1 MAARVSVEGAGPSY
15 ASVLNF
21 RGAES
26 NKENIEAPP
35 PGEVPEV
42 VVRQVEVEEEEG
54 FVPVI
59 AHGRRPGKPR
69 RERERR
75 APPRPHKAGPQP
87 PTDPQAPPN
96 PDQPQQEDDD
106 QPKKF
111 VEAPIPKVNPW
122 QVRGGSTG
130 VPPPAPPALEEKRS
144 PLQPQQQGR
153 AQPPPQPAPIVQP
166 EPALAPPKPAI
177 VKAPKIPKVNQKASD
192 FTDIGD
198 WPTLGAAVAGAA
210 RCHSTPPPS
219 DAETSH
225 HNGNADQERKPL
237 EEHQQPKVE
246 KVELTQNHHQHNDKH
261 HDKHNDKSKAAGG
274 GKGPHK
280 SGKHKWVPLD
290 IDVKAARP
298 GKHGPP
304 HAARPDNDT
313 VSLNGEE
320 RRGSLRARGAGG
332 GGAGGVGG
340 ARGAGG
346 ARGGR
351 RAAPRPASA
360 LPAPVHV
367 FHHDYHHDLQ
377 QLRVAQPAVAQGLVL
392 HYGGIGLPPP
402 PLAAPLAQAFY
413 YGAAHATSAPYG
425 LGLDQATLKD
435 LIKKQ
440 IEYYF
445 SPDNLARDFFLRR
458 KMAADGTIPVTLIA
472 SFHRVRAL
480 TPDVALVLDAIRDS
494 DKLQLVNGFKVTR
507 DGATIPVTLHRS
519 TACGHCNTRWRHHSR
534 HIASF
539 HRVRALTPDV
549 ALVLDAIRDSDK
561 LQLVNGFKVTRDGAT
576 IPVTLHRNT
585 RWRHH
590 SRHITSF
597 HRVRA
602 LTPDVAL
609 VLDAIR
615 DSDKLQLVNGFKH
628 EMAPPFPSHC
638 IVPPR
643 AGIDPRRGARAGRHP
658 RLRQAAARQRVQ
670 GNTRWRHH
678 SRHIASFHRVRALTP
693 DVALVLD
700 AIRDS
705 DKLQLVNGFKVRTAF
720 EPTKWPLLDIMMNE
734 DTDKKSPEDNKQK
747 EDKEPKEVQK
757 SVEEKEAQK
766 APSIGGQAEK
776 VETKKPEPALE
787 TKPEPSPETEKAAEE
802 TKEKETKES
811 ETEDKNKDD
820 KRDHEDPPLQ
830 HEGEEKPGEKRRKK
844 QMVGIFPL
852 ATMGGPLVAPVSSL
866 LRAVPPPP
874 LPRMFRTR
882 GAGSPPAHD
891 PLNPDVAEFVPQRK
905 TEEPSEK
912 PEGESRQTS
921 GGGSPSS
928 ERSGP
933 DVWTEVKRRTKAG
946 SRERSAPAPAPAEE
960 APQREELHFQLDEEL
975 DLPPPRHNTFT
986 DGDAWSDSESD
997 FELSDRDVGRLLIVT
1012 QTGGRAVKHDGHDR
1026 QGDWN
1031 TRTKISQ
1038 DLEQVITDGLRRY
1051 EEDLW
1056 NDTDYT
1062 SSHGSLGSHYR
1073 TVSLISREQFEATQ
1087 PHERHSNP
1095 DQPPPPPPR
1104 PHMVEQQEQGSKAK
1118 RPRRTARFYAAN
1130 KDPHATDV
1138 ITSRKHKTRHS
1149 LNPPVEHHVGWIMD
1163 IREHRARTHST
1174 GSSLGTSPTL
1184 GSSCGSVPQSLPTFH
1199 HPSHGL
1205 LRENHFTQQAY
1216 HKYHSRCLKERKK
1229 LGIGQ
1234 SQEMNTLFRFWS
1246 FFLRDHFN
1254 RTMYNEFRTLAN
1266 EDAAAG
1272 FRYGLECLFRFYS
1285 YGLERKFRPE
1295 LYQHFQQETAT
1306 DYERGQL
1313 YGLEKFWAF
1322 LKYYKHAG
1330 ALQVEPKLQG
1340 YLAKFKSIEDFRVL
1354 EPQLNE
1360 LLAAQGG
1367 AAPGRGPHAR
1377 PYDRHRSVSESERNH
1392 ASRPFSRPAPS
1403 SSSNNRGRAGSCGAQ
1418 SVVAGARPRREYTD
1432 PPPHTS
1438 LTVPKPWFSAFSPK
1452 IVLPY
1457 FTSQPTFRRSFIW
1470 ANFISQLY
1478 VIQLNLTQPV
1488 RNFHFSTMGLGNE
1501 MDAK

>member
-153 AQPPPQPAPIVQP
+153 AQPPPLPAPIVQP
-166 EPALAPPKPAI
+166 EPAVAPPKPAI
-177 VKAPKIPKVNQKASD
+177 VKAPKMPKVNQKASD

-219 DAETSH
+219 EAETSH

-237 EEHQQPKVE
+237 EEQQAKVE
-246 KVELTQNHHQHNDKH
+246 KVEPTQNHQQNHDKH

-332 GGAGGVGG
+332 AGAGAG
-340 ARGAGG
+340 AGRGA

-494 DKLQLVNGFKVTR
+494 DKLQLVNGFKV
-507 DGATIPVTLHRS
+507 
-519 TACGHCNTRWRHHSR
+519 
-534 HIASF
+534 
-539 HRVRALTPDV
+539 
-549 ALVLDAIRDSDK
+549 
-561 LQLVNGFKVTRDGAT
+561 
-576 IPVTLHRNT
+576 
-585 RWRHH
+585 
-590 SRHITSF
+590 
-597 HRVRA
+597 
-602 LTPDVAL
+602 
-609 VLDAIR
+609 
-615 DSDKLQLVNGFKH
+615 
-628 EMAPPFPSHC
+628 
-638 IVPPR
+638 
-643 AGIDPRRGARAGRHP
+643 
-658 RLRQAAARQRVQ
+658 
-670 GNTRWRHH
+670 
-678 SRHIASFHRVRALTP
+678 
-693 DVALVLD
+693 
-700 AIRDS
+700 
-705 DKLQLVNGFKVRTAF
+705 RTAF

-734 DTDKKSPEDNKQK
+734 DTDKKFPDDNKQK
-747 EDKEPKEVQK
+747 EDNQPKEAQKGVEEKEAQK
-757 SVEEKEAQK
+757 SVEEEAQKNVEEKEAQKGVEEKEAQK

-776 VETKKPEPALE
+776 VEIKKPEPAPE
-787 TKPEPSPETEKAAEE
+787 IKPEPSPETEKAAEE
-802 TKEKETKES
+802 TREKQAKES
-811 ETEDKNKDD
+811 ETEDKDKDD
-820 KRDHEDPPLQ
+820 KRDNEDPPLQ
-830 HEGEEKPGEKRRKK
+830 HEGEDKPGEKRRKK

-921 GGGSPSS
+921 GAGSPSS

-946 SRERSAPAPAPAEE
+946 SRERSAPAPLPADE

-1062 SSHGSLGSHYR
+1062 TSHGSLGSHYR

-1087 PHERHSNP
+1087 PNERHSNP

-1104 PHMVEQQEQGSKAK
+1104 PQMVEQQEQGSKAK

-1360 LLAAQGG
+1360 LLAAQGPL
-1367 AAPGRGPHAR
+1367 APGRGPHAR

-1392 ASRPFSRPAPS
+1392 AARPFSRPAPANNS
-1403 SSSNNRGRAGSCGAQ
+1403 NNNRGRAGSCGSQ
-1418 SVVAGARPRREYTD
+1418 SVVANARPR
-1432 PPPHTS
+1432 PPPKS
-1438 LTVPKPWFSAFSPK
+1438 KPDSVPPPAAPAA
-1452 IVLPY
+1452 P
-1457 FTSQPTFRRSFIW
+1457 Q
-1470 ANFISQLY
+1470 
-1478 VIQLNLTQPV
+1478 
-1488 RNFHFSTMGLGNE
+1488 
-1501 MDAK
+1501 